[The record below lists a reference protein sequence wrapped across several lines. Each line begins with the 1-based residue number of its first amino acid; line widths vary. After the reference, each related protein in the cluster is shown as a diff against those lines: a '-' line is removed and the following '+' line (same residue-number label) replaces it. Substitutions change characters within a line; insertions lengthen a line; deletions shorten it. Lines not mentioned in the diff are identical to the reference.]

1 MSERVVVIGGD
12 AGGMSAASQALR
24 VAKRHGRTLDIV
36 VLERGHWTS
45 YSACGIPYWVAG
57 VVEGPDELV
66 ARTPEE
72 HRKNGI
78 DVRMRTEAV
87 RIDPGSRVVDFV
99 DRENDEPGTIEFDQ
113 LIIATGAEP
122 IRPDVPGIDSVGI
135 HGVQTLDDGADLL
148 DRLDENDPK
157 RAVVVGGGYIGIEMA
172 EAMIERGLD
181 VTVIDKASEPMST
194 LDPDLG
200 RRVHDAM
207 EGMGIEVETDTPVEG
222 FEAGDDG
229 IVQAV
234 VAGGRTYP
242 TDIVVLGI
250 GVRPAASLARDAGLP
265 VGDHGGLQVDDRMRV
280 EGQDGIWAAGDC
292 VECFDRVARTSVH
305 MPLGTHANKQGRVL
319 GTNLG
324 GGNAIFPGVVRTAIS
339 KVCDLEV
346 ARSGLREKDAQ
357 RAGLEF
363 ITATTESTTRAGYF
377 PGAKPMTVK
386 VLAEKPGGRLL
397 GAQIVG
403 RKGSA
408 KRIDVLALAL
418 WTALTVAELALVD
431 LSYAPPFSPVWDPVL
446 IAARKAADML

>member
-87 RIDPGSRVVDFV
+87 RIDTGSRVVDFV

-122 IRPDVPGIDSVGI
+122 IRPELPGIDSVGI

-200 RRVHDAM
+200 RQVHDAM

-305 MPLGTHANKQGRVL
+305 VPLGTHANKQGRVL

-418 WTALTVAELALVD
+418 WTALTVAELAMVD

>member
-1 MSERVVVIGGD
+1 
-12 AGGMSAASQALR
+12 
-24 VAKRHGRTLDIV
+24 
-36 VLERGHWTS
+36 
-45 YSACGIPYWVAG
+45 
-57 VVEGPDELV
+57 
-66 ARTPEE
+66 
-72 HRKNGI
+72 
-78 DVRMRTEAV
+78 
-87 RIDPGSRVVDFV
+87 
-99 DRENDEPGTIEFDQ
+99 
-113 LIIATGAEP
+113 
-122 IRPDVPGIDSVGI
+122 
-135 HGVQTLDDGADLL
+135 
-148 DRLDENDPK
+148 
-157 RAVVVGGGYIGIEMA
+157 
-172 EAMIERGLD
+172 
-181 VTVIDKASEPMST
+181 
-194 LDPDLG
+194 
-200 RRVHDAM
+200 
-207 EGMGIEVETDTPVEG
+207 
-222 FEAGDDG
+222 
-229 IVQAV
+229 
-234 VAGGRTYP
+234 
-242 TDIVVLGI
+242 
-250 GVRPAASLARDAGLP
+250 
-265 VGDHGGLQVDDRMRV
+265 
-280 EGQDGIWAAGDC
+280 
-292 VECFDRVARTSVH
+292 

>member
-1 MSERVVVIGGD
+1 MSERVLVIGGD

-24 VAKRHGRTLDIV
+24 VARRHGRTLDIV

-87 RIDPGSRVVDFV
+87 RIDTGSRVVDFV

-122 IRPDVPGIDSVGI
+122 IRPELPGIDSVGI

-200 RRVHDAM
+200 RQVHDAM

-305 MPLGTHANKQGRVL
+305 VPLGTHANKQGRVL

-418 WTALTVAELALVD
+418 WTALTVAELAMVD